1 MVFLGDI
8 FEVENVIILIFVV
21 LGGGFKFSL
30 LSFSVLV
37 KDKRIKDESEVVKFD
52 VFVKFNLNVIF
63 KIGEEKFVDIIGF
76 DILDWREEVLDG
88 EE

>member
-30 LSFSVLV
+30 SSFSVLV
-37 KDKRIKDESEVVKFD
+37 KDKWIKDESEVVKFD

>member
-37 KDKRIKDESEVVKFD
+37 KDKWIKDESEVVKFD

-63 KIGEEKFVDIIGF
+63 KIEEEKFVDIIGF

>member
-1 MVFLGDI
+1 M
-8 FEVENVIILIFVV
+8 
-21 LGGGFKFSL
+21 
-30 LSFSVLV
+30 
-37 KDKRIKDESEVVKFD
+37 KFD